1 MRMLIF
7 AVVGA
12 SLAMIGFAL
21 GLGGTV
27 STIIFL
33 FVLFNGVL
41 DRWAQPILQRLRP
54 GNPPD
59 TQTS

>member
-12 SLAMIGFAL
+12 VLAMIGYAFS
-21 GLGGTV
+21 LGGTV
-27 STIIFL
+27 STMIFL

-41 DRWAQPILQRLRP
+41 DRWAQPIFERLRP
-54 GNPPD
+54 
-59 TQTS
+59 

>member
-7 AVVGA
+7 AIVGA
-12 SLAMIGFAL
+12 ALAMIGYAFS
-21 GLGGTV
+21 LGGTV

-41 DRWAQPILQRLRP
+41 DRWAQPMLQRLRA
-54 GNPPD
+54 
-59 TQTS
+59 

>member
-7 AVVGA
+7 AIVGA
-12 SLAMIGFAL
+12 ALAIIGYAF

-41 DRWAQPILQRLRP
+41 DRWAQPMLQRLRA
-54 GNPPD
+54 
-59 TQTS
+59 

>member
-7 AVVGA
+7 AIVGA
-12 SLAMIGFAL
+12 ALAMVGYAF

-27 STIIFL
+27 SAIIFR

-41 DRWAQPILQRLRP
+41 DRWAQPIFERLKP
-54 GNPPD
+54 
-59 TQTS
+59 SS

>member
-7 AVVGA
+7 AIVGA
-12 SLAMIGFAL
+12 VAFMIAYAF

-33 FVLFNGVL
+33 FVLTNGAL
-41 DRWAQPILQRLRP
+41 DRWAQPIFARMRP
-54 GNPPD
+54 N
-59 TQTS
+59 T

>member
-7 AVVGA
+7 AIVGGVVF
-12 SLAMIGFAL
+12 MIGYAF

-27 STIIFL
+27 GSILFL

-41 DRWAQPILQRLRP
+41 DRWAQPIFKRLRP
-54 GNPPD
+54 GH
-59 TQTS
+59 

>member
-7 AVVGA
+7 ALVGA
-12 SLAMIGFAL
+12 IAFMIAYAF

-33 FVLFNGVL
+33 FVLTNGVL
-41 DRWAQPILQRLRP
+41 DRWAQPILARLRP
-54 GNPPD
+54 GD
-59 TQTS
+59 

>member
-1 MRMLIF
+1 MLIF

-12 SLAMIGFAL
+12 VAFMIAYAF

-27 STIIFL
+27 SSIIFL

-41 DRWAQPILQRLRP
+41 DRWAQPMLARLRP
-54 GNPPD
+54 N
-59 TQTS
+59 T

>member
-12 SLAMIGFAL
+12 ALAMIGYAL

-41 DRWAQPILQRLRP
+41 DRWAQPMIQRLRP
-54 GNPPD
+54 GNQQP
-59 TQTS
+59 T

>member
-7 AVVGA
+7 AIVGA
-12 SLAMIGFAL
+12 VAFMVAYAFGV
-21 GLGGTV
+21 GGTV

-41 DRWAQPILQRLRP
+41 DRWAQPMLERLRA
-54 GNPPD
+54 
-59 TQTS
+59 

>member
-7 AVVGA
+7 AIVGA
-12 SLAMIGFAL
+12 VAFLVAYAF

-27 STIIFL
+27 SSLIFL

-41 DRWAQPILQRLRP
+41 DRWAQPMLQRLRP
-54 GNPPD
+54 
-59 TQTS
+59 SS